1 MNKKI
6 TDMTLKEYCE
16 AVKINNLEDFEIKIL
31 ETYIT
36 AMIMEAEISI
46 HNKYRR
52 INEIENSNKV
62 LINNLRQETQLTTDH
77 SVLNTPIIT

>member
-16 AVKINNLEDFEIKIL
+16 VVKINNLEDFEIKIL

-77 SVLNTPIIT
+77 SVLNTPTIT

>member
-77 SVLNTPIIT
+77 SVLNTPTIT